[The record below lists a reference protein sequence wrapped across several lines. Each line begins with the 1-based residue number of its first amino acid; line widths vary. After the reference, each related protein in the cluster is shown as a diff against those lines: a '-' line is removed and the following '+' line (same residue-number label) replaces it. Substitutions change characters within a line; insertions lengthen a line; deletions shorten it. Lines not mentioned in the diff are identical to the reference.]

1 LFCAYGHG
9 IDLEM
14 ASTVLPTAPFTLPP
28 ATRRFCP
35 DSALSFSV
43 LMLATSSETKYPRR
57 SLAAACL
64 QGLGRLLGN
73 QGFELRSIV
82 GGAAPFVSMSSMTP

>member
-1 LFCAYGHG
+1 
-9 IDLEM
+9 M
-14 ASTVLPTAPFTLPP
+14 ACTVLTTAPFTLPP

-35 DSALSFSV
+35 DALLSFSA
-43 LMLATSSETKYPRR
+43 LILPASSDTRCPRR

-64 QGLGRLLGN
+64 QGLGRLLGS

-82 GGAAPFVSMSSMTP
+82 GGAAPFVSTSSMPP